1 MRYADTIFGG
11 AGNDWVDYN
20 QSFSGVTVDLEAG
33 VTTLNGPR
41 PVVVTHLNGIEN
53 AIGTSFNDVLIGNAG
68 NNILDGN
75 LGLDIASYA
84 HAESGVDIDLE
95 NGIVEGDDT
104 GTDTLRR
111 IEGAEGSEYDDT
123 YDARGFGSTSLN
135 SGSYGTYNVFEGRG
149 GDDEIW
155 GNGNT
160 LVSYEHA
167 TGGVEVDLDDGEVEG
182 NASVGED
189 ELHNVNAVQGSAF
202 NDTFKASDDADTFVF
217 KGQFGN
223 DTIEDFEAG
232 NGGTTTCSCSPT
244 PRSTASRTCCCMPPR
259 TTTTSRSLSPAT
271 ARSPWRTSACTTS
284 RRRTSTSPDATGGM
298 AADHG
303 SDMVARRRAISAA
316 LLFRGR
322 IAERTD
328 MALKFRVELVW
339 EDEKDRA
346 SSIYLTGDGRVI
358 LQGRAVS
365 AAERETLSLPSEG
378 DMISVDRN
386 LIRAI
391 KEML

>member
-1 MRYADTIFGG
+1 MTRKIFHGLDSGSFLHFSEVAVGELNNDNLFINYGLAHDVLIGGNGSDVFVLKTDAYTDSIFGG
-11 AGNDWVDYN
+11 AGNDWVDYH
-20 QSFSGVTVDLEAG
+20 QSRLGVRVDLEDG

-41 PVVVTHLNGIEN
+41 PVVVTNLSSIEN
-53 AIGTSFNDVLIGNAG
+53 AIGTLFNDVLIGTEG

-75 LGLDIASYA
+75 LGLDIVSYA

-95 NGIVEGDDT
+95 NGIVEGDAT

-123 YDARGFGSTSLN
+123 YDARGFSSTSLN
-135 SGSYGTYNVFEGRG
+135 SGSWGDYNVFEGRG

-182 NASVGED
+182 NESVGED

-232 NGGTTTCSCSPT
+232 NGG
-244 PRSTASRTCCCMPPR
+244 
-259 TTTTSRSLSPAT
+259 
-271 ARSPWRTSACTTS
+271 
-284 RRRTSTSPDATGGM
+284 D
-298 AADHG
+298 
-303 SDMVARRRAISAA
+303 V
-316 LLFRGR
+316 LLFTNTSFDSFQDVLLHATEDGDDVTID
-322 IAERTD
+322 IAGYGSVT
-328 MALKFRVELVW
+328 L
-339 EDEKDRA
+339 EDV
-346 SSIYLTGDGRVI
+346 S
-358 LQGRAVS
+358 LQDLS
-365 AAERETLSLPSEG
+365 AQNFDFA
-378 DMISVDRN
+378 
-386 LIRAI
+386 
-391 KEML
+391 